1 MAVPGQGPAN
11 PDPSNVQGM
20 VAYRY
25 EQPHHVVLLF
35 QIGDP
40 AGARAFIRAYLT
52 RVPRASQDP
61 RTLTGPVLNF
71 AFTWAGLKTL
81 LASDPQLDVAAGRL
95 QFDFAFTDQTPDHA
109 AVSSQLGF
117 IHQSMPEN
125 WWDKRFASSDIH
137 LAVYAAFDSN
147 AVENPL
153 TEIRTAAARS
163 GLRELRVSAFPNSAL
178 EGRTPAGG
186 ILHFGY
192 RDGITSPA
200 IDWRDT
206 RAAGT
211 VNFRE
216 FFMGYPSEDYPVSP
230 QFPGPWQ
237 EFARDGSFA
246 CLAWIHQDVAA
257 FNRFLDSIAALA
269 PDEVTDELKRDWVAA
284 KLMGRWP
291 DGSPL
296 VRHPLRPP
304 ATPDFDDN
312 FGYRGDRDGIGC
324 PLSAHIR
331 VVNVRDQE
339 MTYANKS
346 RFPSGPPRFIR
357 RGFTYGSPLVGLND
371 DGADRG
377 VIGTF
382 ICARVNEQFYT
393 ALRWMQ
399 KTDFCEDHFRSPH
412 AGTKQDGLFGNRRKP
427 QADTTFPI
435 PMGNSE
441 TVSAQLADF
450 IAYKGVAVFLLPSLA
465 GLARLT

>member
-1 MAVPGQGPAN
+1 MTVPGQSPVN
-11 PDPSNVQGM
+11 PDPGNVQGM

-25 EQPHHVVLLF
+25 EQPHYAVLLF
-35 QIGDP
+35 KLSDP
-40 AGARAFIRAYLT
+40 AGARAFIRAHLPK
-52 RVPRASQDP
+52 VPRASQDP
-61 RTLTGPVLNF
+61 RTLAGPVLNF

-81 LASDPQLDVAAGRL
+81 LADDPELDLAAGRL

-109 AVSSQLGF
+109 AVRDQLGF
-117 IHQSMPEN
+117 IHESMPEN
-125 WWDKRFASSDIH
+125 WWDKRFTSSEIH
-137 LAVYAAFDSN
+137 MALYAAFDKDV
-147 AVENPL
+147 VETPL
-153 TEIRTAAARS
+153 AEIRAAAAQA
-163 GLRELRVSAFPNSAL
+163 GMHELKVSNFPNGAL
-178 EGRTPAGG
+178 GGHAPAGG

-192 RDGITSPA
+192 RDGITSPT
-200 IDWRDT
+200 IDWHDT
-206 RAAGT
+206 RAAET

-230 QFPGPWQ
+230 QSPGPWR

-246 CLAWIHQDVAA
+246 CLAWIHQDVAT
-257 FNRFLDSIAALA
+257 FNRFLDSNAALA
-269 PDEVTDELKRDWVAA
+269 PDEVTADLKRDWVAA

-296 VRHPLRPP
+296 VRHPHRPP
-304 ATPDFDDN
+304 ATPDFDDG
-312 FGYRGDRDGIGC
+312 FGYGGDRDGVGC

-339 MTYANKS
+339 LTFPNQS
-346 RFPSGPPRFIR
+346 RFPSGPPRFVR
-357 RGFTYGSPLVGLND
+357 RGFTYGSTLAGPDD

-382 ICARVNEQFYT
+382 ICARINEQFYT

-399 KTDFCEDHFRSPH
+399 KTEFCEDHFRKPH
-412 AGTKQDGLFGNRRKP
+412 TGTMQDGLFGNRRKP

-435 PMGNSE
+435 PIGNNE
-441 TVSAQLADF
+441 AVSAQLADF
-450 IAYKGVAVFLLPSLA
+450 IAYKGVAVFFLPSLA